1 MLWAFLSIFSGLGD
15 AISYAMIKKLNKLDL
30 YVKLLF
36 YNLITLPFLLV
47 GFLFYEIP
55 AVSNYFYAI
64 VGINVVLWLIAI
76 FLLMKSLQ
84 ESDLSIS
91 IPLLSFTPIFLLFVS
106 YALLGEFPTNLG
118 LIGIL
123 IVVFGSYILHISSI
137 KRGYIEPFK
146 SIFKNKGIYMIIAAF
161 LFSITASLAKKGI
174 QLSNPAYFMFIHY
187 LFASIILM
195 ILFFNRIKHN
205 KKILKQNFKYILIIG
220 ISVASSELLAGAAL
234 NSAIVPYVI
243 SLKRSN
249 IIFSVILGFFLFK
262 EKNFKEA
269 IIGAIIMFIGAV
281 LITLS

>member
-1 MLWAFLSIFSGLGD
+1 MLWAFLSVLAGLGD

-30 YVKLLF
+30 YVKLLY

-47 GFLFYEIP
+47 GFLFYKVP
-55 AVSNYFYAI
+55 AVSSYFYAI
-64 VGINVVLWLIAI
+64 VGINVIIWLIAM

-84 ESDLSIS
+84 ESDFSIS

-106 YALLGEFPTNLG
+106 YALLREFPTNLG
-118 LIGIL
+118 LVGIL

-137 KRGYIEPFK
+137 KHGYLEPLK

-161 LFSITASLAKKGI
+161 LFSITASLAKIGI

-187 LFASIILM
+187 LFTSIILM
-195 ILFFNRIKHN
+195 ILFFNRLKHN
-205 KKILKQNFKYILIIG
+205 KIIIKQNLKYIFIIG
-220 ISVASSELLAGAAL
+220 ISVASSELLAGTAF

-262 EKNFKEA
+262 EKNFKET